1 MLGTAGVSL
10 GLVQSVLAP
19 VMGLSSINLAYSPG
33 AKRIDVLAR
42 SVSVASYILA
52 VFSRVFRFAVGTL
65 AL

>member
-1 MLGTAGVSL
+1 MACRPP

-42 SVSVASYILA
+42 SVSSLSYVAYMSDILA
-52 VFSRVFRFAVGTL
+52 L
-65 AL
+65 